1 MSGKRRDS
9 KNRILRN
16 GESQRRDGRYAFKY
30 IDTTGK
36 PQFVYSWKL
45 EKTDKTPQGKRDDL
59 SLREKEKQ
67 IMKAI
72 DDEIVPRGGEMT
84 VLELVKKY
92 LLQKTGVRHNTEANY
107 NFVLN
112 IIKKEDFGK
121 KRIDKVK
128 LSDAKCWLIKLQQ
141 DGRGYSSIHS
151 IRGVVRPAFQM
162 AVDDDLIRKNPFEF
176 QLATVVVNDSVT
188 REAITRKQERAF
200 LEFVANDKHF
210 CRYYEGIF
218 ILFKTGLR
226 ISEFVGLTLSD
237 LDMQNRK
244 ISVNHQLQRKRNMEY
259 VIEDTKTSCGTREIP
274 MTDEVYKCFQRIIS
288 SRKKPRVEP
297 IVGGKCGFLYLD
309 KNDMPM
315 VALHWEKYFQH
326 ICEKYNS
333 IYRVQMP
340 KVTPHVCRHTFCSN
354 MAKSGM
360 NPKTLQYLMGH
371 SDIIL
376 KELVHH
382 KIGDIALVVYYLAGE
397 KEGYVLSAKIKKSF
411 VEKWGKD
418 ADTVFEAALI
428 NTYFISPPRIYHWEK
443 MLFDKTYEGDN
454 FMDILGTYHPN
465 KGIAGNCLSTEKRT
479 NGAAAIFLPGVARR
493 LSELLGSDLYLV
505 FTSVHEVMVH
515 NADVVYPEDLKEV
528 LSDTLEKATPEED
541 YLTSSIYRYSRRSG
555 EFSVELK

>member
-9 KNRILRN
+9 KNRVLRN

-200 LEFVANDKHF
+200 LEFVVNDKHF

-274 MTDEVYKCFQRIIS
+274 MTDEVYECFQRIIS

-371 SDIIL
+371 SDISVTL
-376 KELVHH
+376 
-382 KIGDIALVVYYLAGE
+382 
-397 KEGYVLSAKIKKSF
+397 
-411 VEKWGKD
+411 
-418 ADTVFEAALI
+418 
-428 NTYFISPPRIYHWEK
+428 NTYTHIGY
-443 MLFDKTYEGDN
+443 DD
-454 FMDILGTYHPN
+454 
-465 KGIAGNCLSTEKRT
+465 A
-479 NGAAAIFLPGVARR
+479 
-493 LSELLGSDLYLV
+493 
-505 FTSVHEVMVH
+505 
-515 NADVVYPEDLKEV
+515 KE
-528 LSDTLEKATPEED
+528 
-541 YLTSSIYRYSRRSG
+541 
-555 EFSVELK
+555 ELKRVVNGE